1 VSQVN
6 KVNQKIALFGCRS
19 LKQLSITLNNHKAWI
34 KFKGIGEVIA
44 LLRAFTACLMGVDDF
59 RTI

>member
-1 VSQVN
+1 VN
-6 KVNQKIALFGCRS
+6 KKMVLFGCRS
-19 LKQLSITLNNHKAWI
+19 LKQLSITLNNHNALI

-44 LLRAFTACLMGVDDF
+44 WLRAVTACLMGVDDF